1 MNFIDKRVSIKQ
13 AIDILT
19 QNGIHVDEDQATLI
33 LDFLYLISKNHKE
46 PKKVETS
53 EP

>member
-19 QNGIHVDEDQATLI
+19 QNGIHVDEDEATLI